1 MALQIICGAAS
12 LNIKYARA
20 SDFMLQMII
29 DGKIQFLEN
38 DKNSG
43 KEVNNRT
50 DIHKQNEALVETSI
64 WGKYSFKVVN
74 GKRSRRHY

>member
-12 LNIKYARA
+12 LNIKYVTA

-29 DGKIQFLEN
+29 DGKIQFLED

-50 DIHKQNEALVETSI
+50 DIHKQM
-64 WGKYSFKVVN
+64 K
-74 GKRSRRHY
+74 H